1 MWLSIMCLFALIS
14 VKRVSSELTVFHK
27 CCPENQSLVKIT
39 NVNESSIFQCESR
52 ESTNLKYE
60 ISTSPLIISHD
71 IEVSYGMPAECE
83 EEDIEELKTEGT
95 VVSTS
100 QNNSCYD
107 RIVLEIRNGELTSNI
122 PKTVVLKCNFN
133 ATENTTESVLHIDRI
148 RKCCPE
154 NHAYDTINNV
164 CTRTNEDIDEKW
176 LVREMKSTDSRIFE
190 VDTGIHC
197 KVTQFS
203 IDLMSEEFSLHVY
216 GSSLF
221 ALRKTMTKEQRV
233 GEGEWCMDRRKDNTG
248 LVARVCTDDATL
260 FGAYPIRKCC
270 PVGEHYKV
278 RDCKSTRSEC
288 VPNTDHEITFN
299 MSIYLDPLREE
310 YKDFPDL
317 LGIRTLIRCQI
328 GKYVTNKEN
337 WQDQHSLNL
346 DGTMQQIGN
355 SAEDNYCVEEFDRR
369 HCHDDNPIEV
379 AAVFCFLG
387 APELEKN
394 FYLSFVLNTIS
405 AVCLGL
411 TFLVYVSLPELRN
424 LHGRTLICHT
434 GTMLLAFSFLARV
447 QYDKVE
453 NHLCV
458 VFGYMIYFG
467 FVAAFAWLN
476 VMCVDIWWTFGNV
489 RTVHPLRKSGADR
502 RRFLWYSLYAWSFAI
517 ILTLTMFLLDKYP
530 VAGVLDADMGVDICW
545 FGTLQNSNLDWPHY
559 IFFVIPMG
567 LVTCINFVLWV
578 LTARHC
584 ARVKSEVHRLQA
596 GSVGD
601 RAKRRF
607 RGDRAK
613 YILTGKLWVVM
624 GAGWLVEMLST
635 LTSNPRWFWEII
647 DRINELQGVFIFFIL
662 IMKPKLYYLIRKRL
676 GCSRIPIDTRLEKP
690 VGLKNGTSSSGRTS
704 STFLSRTISTDERT
718 NLRTSL
724 PVCAK
729 KD

>member
-14 VKRVSSELTVFHK
+14 AKCVSSELTVFHK
-27 CCPENQSLVKIT
+27 CCAENQSLVKIT
-39 NVNESSIFQCESR
+39 DANETSIFKCESR
-52 ESTNLKYE
+52 ELNNLKYE
-60 ISTSPLIISHD
+60 ISTSPLIISDD
-71 IEVSYGMPAECE
+71 IEVIYGMPAECE
-83 EEDIEELKTEGT
+83 EEDIVELKTEGM

-107 RIVLEIRNGELTSNI
+107 RIVLEVRDGELKSNI
-122 PKTVVLKCNFN
+122 PRTVVLKCNFN
-133 ATENTTESVLHIDRI
+133 ETENATESVLHIDRI
-148 RKCCPE
+148 RKCCPA
-154 NHAYDTINNV
+154 NHTYDTINNV
-164 CTRTNEDIDEKW
+164 CTRMNEVIDEKW
-176 LVREMKSTDSRIFE
+176 LVREIKSADPRIFE

-197 KVTQFS
+197 KETQFA
-203 IDLMSEEFSLHVY
+203 IDLMSEEFSLHIY

-233 GEGEWCMDRRKDNTG
+233 GEGEWCMDRRKDNIG
-248 LVARVCTDDATL
+248 LVARVCANDASL

-278 RDCKSTRSEC
+278 LHCKSTKSVC
-288 VPNTDHEITFN
+288 VRNTDHEIIFN

-317 LGIRTLIRCQI
+317 LGIRTSIRCPSW
-328 GKYVTNKEN
+328 KYVTNKEN
-337 WQDQHSLNL
+337 PLDQHSLNL
-346 DGTMQQIGN
+346 DGTLQQVRHKT
-355 SAEDNYCVEEFDRR
+355 EDNYCLEEFDRR

-379 AAVFCFLG
+379 AAVLCFVG
-387 APELEKN
+387 ASETEKN

-424 LHGRTLICHT
+424 LHGRTLICHS

-453 NHLCV
+453 DHLCV
-458 VFGYMIYFG
+458 LFGYMIYFG
-467 FVAAFAWLN
+467 FVSAFAWLN
-476 VMCVDIWWTFGNV
+476 VMCLDIWWTFGNV
-489 RTVHPLRKSGADR
+489 RTVHPLRKSGADC

-517 ILTLTMFLLDKYP
+517 VLTLTMFLLDKYP
-530 VAGVLDADMGVDICW
+530 VAKVLDANIGAYICW
-545 FGTLQNSNLDWPHY
+545 FGTRQNSDSDWPHY

-567 LVTCINFVLWV
+567 LVTCTNFVLWV

-607 RGDRAK
+607 RVDKAK

-635 LTSNPRWFWEII
+635 MTSNPRWLWEIM

-676 GCSRIPIDTRLEKP
+676 GLEKP
-690 VGLKNGTSSSGRTS
+690 DALKNGTSSSGRTS

-724 PVCAK
+724 PECAK
-729 KD
+729 KA